1 MNDIQPPEKQN
12 PGMNAMMAMMGDLFN
27 NVLAPSPPP
36 MDFNAGIV
44 TNFFHNVKLKQQE
57 KASARQANIATS
69 NNITT
74 TQNLG
79 KIQSIMLFQTDSYD
93 KQRNYIHMDDMRQ
106 LDKQI
111 RQEELRKLQLE
122 NQNLYYEGCISEME
136 LKKHKKEFE
145 EEYGDGPKPA

>member
-12 PGMNAMMAMMGDLFN
+12 PAMNAMMAMMGDIFS
-27 NVLAPSPPP
+27 NVLAPAPPP
-36 MDFNAGIV
+36 MDFNAGII
-44 TNFFHNVKLKQQE
+44 TNIFHNIKLGQQE
-57 KASARQANIATS
+57 KASARQANVSIS
-69 NNITT
+69 NFTT
-74 TQNLG
+74 TKYNLD
-79 KIQSIMLFQTDSYD
+79 KIQLIMLYQTDCYD

-145 EEYGDGPKPA
+145 EEYGDGAKSA